1 MRERASPRLRRALV
15 IAGVVSRFLLFF
27 GGLGFALWFA
37 FIHFPDAW
45 NPLVPP
51 RIEEKPNMVTGLK
64 LRGLA
69 GEYDICVSVVRAS
82 GTKYRRDAIPSKSEG
97 CGMPQGLTL
106 EQSRISYGGGIQLTC
121 PATAAL
127 LMWERH
133 VVAPAAEEH
142 LGSEVVRIRH
152 YGTYA
157 CRNVNHSESGRRS
170 GHARGDAIDIAGFD
184 LADGRKVSV
193 LKDWG
198 KETPEARFLSDVHE
212 GACGLF
218 STVLGPDYN
227 ALHAN
232 HFHFE
237 MAQWGICR

>member
-1 MRERASPRLRRALV
+1 MKERLSPRLRRALIV
-15 IAGVVSRFLLFF
+15 AGVFFRFLLFF
-27 GGLGFALWFA
+27 GGLGFAIWFA
-37 FIHFPDAW
+37 VIKFPDAY
-45 NPLVPP
+45 NPFVPP
-51 RIEEKPNMVTGLK
+51 RIEDKPNIVTGLK
-64 LRGLA
+64 LKGLA
-69 GEYDICVSVVRAS
+69 DEYDICVSVVRAS
-82 GTKYRRDAIPSKSEG
+82 GAKAQRDSISSESEG
-97 CGMPQGLTL
+97 CGMDEGLL
-106 EQSRISYGGGIQLTC
+106 LQQSRISYGGGIKLTC

-133 VVAPAAEEH
+133 VVAPAAKEH
-142 LGSEVVRIRH
+142 LGSDVTRVRH

-157 CRNVNHSESGRRS
+157 CRNVNHEKNGRRS

-198 KETPEARFLSDVHE
+198 KDTPEARFLADVHD

>member
-1 MRERASPRLRRALV
+1 MRERVSPRLRRALV
-15 IAGVVSRFLLFF
+15 IAGVVFRFLLFF

-45 NPLVPP
+45 NPFVPP
-51 RIEEKPNMVTGLK
+51 RIEDKPNMVTGLK
-64 LRGLA
+64 LRGLT

-193 LKDWG
+193 LKDWD
-198 KETPEARFLSDVHE
+198 KETPEARFLSEVHE

>member
-1 MRERASPRLRRALV
+1 MLERFSPRLRRALV
-15 IAGVVSRFLLFF
+15 IAGIVFRFVLFF
-27 GGLGFALWFA
+27 GGLGFAVWFA
-37 FIHFPDAW
+37 VVWFPDAY
-45 NPLVPP
+45 NPFVPP
-51 RIEEKPNMVTGLK
+51 DIRDEPNIVTGLK

-69 GEYDICVSVVRAS
+69 DEYDICVSVVRAS
-82 GTKYRRDAIPSKSEG
+82 GTKYRRDSIASDSEG

-133 VVAPAAEEH
+133 VVAPAAAEH
-142 LGSEVVRIRH
+142 LGSEVARVRH

-157 CRNVNHSESGRRS
+157 CRNVNNEKGGRRS
-170 GHARGDAIDIAGFD
+170 GHARGDAIDISGFD
-184 LADGRKVSV
+184 LADGRRITV
-193 LKDWG
+193 LDDWDG
-198 KETPEARFLSDVHE
+198 DTPEGRFLAAVHE

-227 ALHAN
+227 DLHAN

-237 MAQWGICR
+237 MARWGICR

>member
-1 MRERASPRLRRALV
+1 MRERVSPRLRRALV
-15 IAGVVSRFLLFF
+15 IAGVVFRFLLFF

-45 NPLVPP
+45 NPFVPP
-51 RIEEKPNMVTGLK
+51 RIEDKPNMVTGLK
-64 LRGLA
+64 LRGLT

-97 CGMPQGLTL
+97 CAMPQGLTL

-193 LKDWG
+193 LKDWD
-198 KETPEARFLSDVHE
+198 KETPEARFLSEVHE

>member
-1 MRERASPRLRRALV
+1 MRERVSPRLRRALV
-15 IAGVVSRFLLFF
+15 IAGVVFRFLLFF

-45 NPLVPP
+45 NPFVPP
-51 RIEEKPNMVTGLK
+51 RIEDKPNMVTGLK

-184 LADGRKVSV
+184 LADGRTVSV

-198 KETPEARFLSDVHE
+198 KETPEARFLSEVHE

>member
-1 MRERASPRLRRALV
+1 MRERVSPRLRRALV
-15 IAGVVSRFLLFF
+15 IAGVVFRFLLFF

-45 NPLVPP
+45 NPFVPP
-51 RIEEKPNMVTGLK
+51 RIEDKPNMVTGLK
-64 LRGLA
+64 LRGLT

-157 CRNVNHSESGRRS
+157 CRNVNHEKNGRRS

-198 KETPEARFLSDVHE
+198 KDKPEARFLSDVHE

-218 STVLGPDYN
+218 ATVLGPDYN